1 MNAATVFMPMP
12 STMQDRPI
20 STRVAKKEPPDQE
33 MMALLMLS
41 PTPVSVNTPMTNPTT
56 AQVMMISTAPRAP
69 RSIASR
75 IFRGPSRV
83 SLRTQ
88 LTSTVNTMA

>member
-12 STMQDRPI
+12 STMHDTPI
-20 STRVAKKEPPDQE
+20 STRVAKKDPPDQE

-41 PTPVSVNTPMTNPTT
+41 PTPVRVNTPMTKPTT
-56 AQVMMISTAPRAP
+56 AHVMMIRTAPRAP
-69 RSIASR
+69 FSSASR
-75 IFRGPSRV
+75 ILRGPSRV